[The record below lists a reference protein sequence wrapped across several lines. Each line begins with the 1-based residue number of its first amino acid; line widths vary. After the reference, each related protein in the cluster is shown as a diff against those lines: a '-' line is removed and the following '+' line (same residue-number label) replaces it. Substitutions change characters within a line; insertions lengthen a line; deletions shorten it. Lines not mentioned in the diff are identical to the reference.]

1 MSPPHAFPFTAEQ
14 CQQIVALTGSQ
25 PSSNF
30 VGNTL
35 PQSNLSGI
43 ALNVISSPN
52 SVSWI
57 VDSGATDHIVS
68 SP

>member
-25 PSSNF
+25 PNF